1 MVEWAV
7 RTSTSPDGVVGL
19 NGWFYL
25 EDDDGQMM
33 LFPSLEAAQQYISDA
48 GENPDDE
55 YLEYTEVEHGSI
67 RA

>member
-7 RTSTSPDGVVGL
+7 RTLRSPDNVIGL
-19 NGWFYL
+19 NGYFYL
-25 EDDDGQMM
+25 EDDDGQML
-33 LFPSLEAAQQYISDA
+33 LFPSITKAQQYIADA
-48 GENPDDE
+48 GEDPDNE

>member
-7 RTSTSPDGVVGL
+7 RTSVSPDGVIGL

-25 EDDDGQMM
+25 EEDDGQML
-33 LFPSLEAAQQYISDA
+33 LFSSIEAARQYISDA
-48 GENPDDE
+48 GEDPDDE